1 MRNLFIIFSSI
12 AIGGCGNNNN
22 PLPNQV
28 LLYGHGG
35 GGFDNSALFA
45 PNSVPSMK
53 ESIEK
58 YQLDGIEVDVQFT
71 KDTGLIVFH
80 DGYLES
86 ATQCKGKINAI
97 HLKDAAGCYFRDQ
110 FYNKYSAQ
118 VITFD
123 SLVTL
128 MNTVW
133 MDKYLSI
140 NLQSNFDVP
149 YKKDSLAHYFHEKMT
164 AFKSL
169 DKITIECNDANFLYF
184 LEREN
189 KEYKSY
195 LIANIDSKS
204 ANEVYRFKLDGIVSF
219 FENRDDIIE
228 KDLTDSG
235 KVIFIYGAKLPSDYA
250 KYNYTYVTAMQ
261 VDNPVVALNFFRN
274 Q

>member
-1 MRNLFIIFSSI
+1 MVS
-12 AIGGCGNNNN
+12 GCGNIEPELNR
-22 PLPNQV
+22 V

-35 GGFDNSALFA
+35 GGFDNYALYA
-45 PNSVPSMK
+45 PNSVPAMQ
-53 ESIEK
+53 ESLEK

-71 KDTGLIVFH
+71 KDTGLVVFH

-97 HLKDAAGCYFRDQ
+97 TLAETAGCFYRDQ
-110 FYNKYSAQ
+110 YHNTYTAQ

-133 MDKYLSI
+133 LDRYLSI

-149 YKKDSLAHYFHEKMT
+149 YKKDSLAHYFHKRMK
-164 AFKSL
+164 AFKNL
-169 DKITIECNDANFLYF
+169 DKISIECNDANFLFF

-189 KEYKSY
+189 REYKSY
-195 LIANIDSKS
+195 LVANIDAKS
-204 ANEVYRFKLDGIVSF
+204 ADEVFRFNLDGIVSF
-219 FENRDDIIE
+219 FENRDYIVE
-228 KDLTDSG
+228 KNLTDSN
-235 KVIFIYGAKLPSDYA
+235 KVIFLYGAKFASDYA
-250 KYNYTYVTAMQ
+250 KYEYNYITAFQ
-261 VDNPVVALNFFRN
+261 VDNPILALKYFRN

>member
-1 MRNLFIIFSSI
+1 MRVSFIVFLCLVL
-12 AIGGCGNNNN
+12 GGCADTN
-22 PLPNQV
+22 PAPNTV

-35 GGFDNSALFA
+35 GGFDNSALYA
-45 PNSVPSMK
+45 PNSVPAMQ
-53 ESIEK
+53 ESLEK

-71 KDTGLIVFH
+71 KDTGLVVFH

-97 HLKDAAGCYFRDQ
+97 TLVETAGCFFRDQ
-110 FYNKYSAQ
+110 YHNTYTAQ

-133 MDKYLSI
+133 TDKYLSI

-149 YKKDSLAHYFHEKMT
+149 FKKDSLAHYFHKKMKS
-164 AFKSL
+164 FKSL

-184 LEREN
+184 LERES
-189 KEYKSY
+189 KAYKSY
-195 LIANIDSKS
+195 LVANIDAKS
-204 ANEVYRFKLDGIVSF
+204 ANEVFRFKLDGIVSF
-219 FENRDDIIE
+219 FKNRNESVE
-228 KDLTDSG
+228 KNLTDSG
-235 KVIFIYGAKLPSDYA
+235 KVIFLYGAKLPSDYTKY
-250 KYNYTYVTAMQ
+250 KYNYIKAFQ
-261 VDNPVVALNFFRN
+261 VDNPILALKYFKN